1 MTIFVLNTQKGT
13 SATTASEAAQAI
25 ALDAGVPAVLY
36 VRCETALAAIDAGAA
51 LWQVTGSGS
60 PTPTPRVEIQ
70 SGGTTSKIAVEIAI
84 PALLAG
90 SYEITAFVLVESGS
104 LAGIY
109 SVRLALTVTG
119 AGTGPTASD
128 VPAIVTAYPALITNG
143 IYTAAFPAVAGFPL
157 FFQLAASHNPT
168 AWTASQIP
176 AGLTIAND
184 GSVSGSV
191 ASAGNYQ
198 LTVFATNAAGDS
210 AAVTFPILVTDPV
223 AGQLAGG
230 STAAVAV
237 TWALPPE
244 LLDLQFD
251 LRKRIVLS
259 ARLAACAQALK
270 MGDSLRFAVLPSIAG
285 AAIAGLITS
294 VRLKITPRDR
304 PFDPPIIDETRIGTP
319 LAPAAVG
326 GHSYWLVAFA
336 LAGANLS
343 SALSDINAAADAAG
357 ATEPEK
363 LAVRQLAC
371 DAELRITYDGN
382 IYTAATFPLAVLQS
396 LIDAPA

>member
-168 AWTASQIP
+168 AWTASQQ
-176 AGLTIAND
+176 
-184 GSVSGSV
+184 V
-191 ASAGNYQ
+191 
-198 LTVFATNAAGDS
+198 
-210 AAVTFPILVTDPV
+210 
-223 AGQLAGG
+223 
-230 STAAVAV
+230 
-237 TWALPPE
+237 
-244 LLDLQFD
+244 
-251 LRKRIVLS
+251 
-259 ARLAACAQALK
+259 
-270 MGDSLRFAVLPSIAG
+270 
-285 AAIAGLITS
+285 
-294 VRLKITPRDR
+294 
-304 PFDPPIIDETRIGTP
+304 
-319 LAPAAVG
+319 
-326 GHSYWLVAFA
+326 
-336 LAGANLS
+336 
-343 SALSDINAAADAAG
+343 
-357 ATEPEK
+357 
-363 LAVRQLAC
+363 
-371 DAELRITYDGN
+371 
-382 IYTAATFPLAVLQS
+382 
-396 LIDAPA
+396 